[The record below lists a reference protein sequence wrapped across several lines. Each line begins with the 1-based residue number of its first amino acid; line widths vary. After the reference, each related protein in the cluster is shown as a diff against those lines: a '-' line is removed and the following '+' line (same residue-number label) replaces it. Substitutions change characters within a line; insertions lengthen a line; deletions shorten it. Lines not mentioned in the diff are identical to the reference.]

1 MGINLLD
8 LLFPKLCVGCG
19 EWGTYFCSRCIANI
33 AQTDLVCPNCE
44 KNAIGGAVHPL
55 CKKRYGLDGLWSLGI
70 YQDPLKKIIQK
81 LKYKFVRE
89 VAEVLVNLM
98 VEYWA
103 KYDAYF
109 LSEIKK
115 DGGENWVIIPVPLHP
130 KRENWRGFNQS
141 ALIGQILSNSIG
153 LAYSE
158 SLKRIRHTKPQVSL
172 KSWQRKQNI
181 RGAFSLSTSNEKLE
195 AMNVLLVDDVWTTG
209 STLKE
214 CCYILKRGG
223 AQKVWAITLAR

>member
-8 LLFPKLCVGCG
+8 LLFPKLCVGCRKF
-19 EWGTYFCSRCIANI
+19 GTYFCPKCVADI
-33 AQTDLVCPNCE
+33 AQTNLVCPNCE
-44 KNAIGGAVHPL
+44 KPAIGGAVHPL

-70 YQDPLKKIIQK
+70 YQDPLRKIIQK
-81 LKYKFVRE
+81 LKYKYVRE
-89 VAEVLVNLM
+89 VGEVLVNLM

-115 DGGENWVIIPVPLHP
+115 DGGQNWIIIPVPLHP
-130 KRENWRGFNQS
+130 KRQNWRGFNQS
-141 ALIGQILSNSIG
+141 ALIGQTLSNSIG

-158 SLKRIRHTKPQVSL
+158 KLKRIRHTKPQVTL
-172 KSWQRKQNI
+172 KSWQRKKNI
-181 RGAFSLSTSNEKLE
+181 SGAFSLSPNYQLP
-195 AMNVLLVDDVWTTG
+195 AANYLLVDDVWTTG

-214 CCYILKRGG
+214 CCYTLKRGG